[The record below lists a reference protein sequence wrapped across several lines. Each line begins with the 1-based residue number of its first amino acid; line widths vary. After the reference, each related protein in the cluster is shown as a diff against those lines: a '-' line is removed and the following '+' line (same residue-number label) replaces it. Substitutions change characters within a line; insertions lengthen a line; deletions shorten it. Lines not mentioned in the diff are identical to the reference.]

1 MAFMCAA
8 RDDDGGESCGDGCE
22 SHSMCSPRTPCAS
35 PASTCFYDSDGFP
48 IMRARSCS
56 SFASFDGLD
65 DGLDGFGG
73 ASAPE
78 GDGLD
83 AESAKDGACMRPIN
97 PSSRKRR
104 TEAMSAVPPKP
115 RGRPKKN
122 ALTPKTPKTPKPRSK
137 QAAKTPKSQ
146 GKAKAAQ
153 CDVEDGVLSRVCYAV
168 TQKPQPRAELTAYVP
183 QPGGT
188 KRVHVFTLTLKGW
201 GSSFADDAKALKH
214 EIVEKGLTKRQAIEA
229 RDSLSS
235 SKR

>member
-1 MAFMCAA
+1 MAFTRAA
-8 RDDDGGESCGDGCE
+8 RDDDGDETCGE

-56 SFASFDGLD
+56 SLASFDGLD
-65 DGLDGFGG
+65 VFGG

-83 AESAKDGACMRPIN
+83 AESAKDDAYMRPIN

-104 TEAMSAVPPKP
+104 TEAMSAVPQKP

-153 CDVEDGVLSRVCYAV
+153 CDVEDGVLSRVCCAV

-183 QPGGT
+183 QPGGA
-188 KRVHVFTLTLKGW
+188 KRVHVFTLSLKGW